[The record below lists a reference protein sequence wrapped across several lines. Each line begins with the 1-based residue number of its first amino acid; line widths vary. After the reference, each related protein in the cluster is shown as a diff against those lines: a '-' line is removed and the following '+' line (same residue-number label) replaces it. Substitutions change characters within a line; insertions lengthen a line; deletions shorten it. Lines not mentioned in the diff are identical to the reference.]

1 MRLQINIMLRTK
13 PISPDILE
21 ECTHF
26 PPVITTFGEMLKKQ
40 AVKKISHKT

>member
-26 PPVITTFGEMLKKQ
+26 PPVITTSEEMLKKQ
-40 AVKKISHKT
+40 GLKENLT